1 MRRAFAAAVMTL
13 VATATGM
20 STATAQGE
28 HFIGQVTC
36 TKSLTTGLQCS
47 GKAAGLGNRATAAF
61 LTASS
66 VEAEYVCVNRGGNIA
81 PGQGTEFQ
89 NVVGP
94 VQVINP
100 RNGNITFRNVTI
112 PVPATPPAGG
122 DSGVCPNGNWTVNL
136 LHLTFNDVVL
146 HIQQNGTDI
155 LTKDLGDIDP

>member
-1 MRRAFAAAVMTL
+1 
-13 VATATGM
+13 M
-20 STATAQGE
+20 STATAQSP
-28 HFIGQVTC
+28 HFIGEVTC

-47 GKAAGLGNRATAAF
+47 GKAAGLGNSPTSAF

-66 VEAEYVCVNRGGNIA
+66 VEAEYVCSNRGGNIA

-94 VQVINP
+94 VQVIPP
-100 RNGNITFRNVTI
+100 RNGQITFRNVTI
-112 PVPATPPAGG
+112 PVPEAPSAR
-122 DSGVCPNGNWTVNL
+122 DVCPNRNWRVNL